1 MTTSQTSM
9 VVGIFADSAQAD
21 QAVQA
26 LEQAGFSDNQISY
39 SGHGAASGGFLAGL
53 KSLFTGEDT
62 TTHNVANDL
71 TSMGMP
77 ENDARYYQQEY
88 EAGHSVVSVVGDSG
102 MEQASSIMAQYGGY
116 GANRANYGNTTT
128 PDTTTT
134 AQDMTSNTVNTA
146 NYDNTTTD
154 TTDGRR
160 LQLREEQLQVYKQP
174 VQTGAVNLHK
184 EVVSEQKKIDVPVS
198 HEEVYIERRPASG
211 QVSNTPIGEDETIS
225 VPVSKEQVN
234 VSKQSVVTG
243 EVAIGKRTVQE
254 NQQVSDT
261 VRREEARIDRNGE
274 VNMDGGNTGLT
285 SDQTNTTTP

>member
-9 VVGIFADSAQAD
+9 VVGLFADTAQAE

-26 LEQAGFSDNQISY
+26 LEQAGFTDDQISY
-39 SGHGAASGGFLAGL
+39 SGHGATKGGFMAGL
-53 KSLFTGEDT
+53 KNLFTGEDT
-62 TTHNVANDL
+62 ASHNVANDL

-77 ENDARYYQQEY
+77 ENDARYYQREY
-88 EAGHSVVSVVGDSG
+88 EAGRSVVSVIGDSG
-102 MEQASSIMAQYGGY
+102 MQEASTIMAQYGGY
-116 GANRANYGNTTT
+116 GANNANYDSTTQ
-128 PDTTTT
+128 DTTTT
-134 AQDMTSNTVNTA
+134 AQDMTANTA
-146 NYDNTTTD
+146 QDTS

-184 EVVSEQKKIDVPVS
+184 EVISEQKNIDVPVS

-225 VPVSKEQVN
+225 VPVSKEQVD

-243 EVAIGKRTVQE
+243 EVAVGKRTVQGT
-254 NQQVSDT
+254 QQVSDT
-261 VRREEARIDRNGE
+261 VRREEARVDNNGE
-274 VNMDGGNTGLT
+274 VNVQGDNTGFT
-285 SDQTNTTTP
+285 KNQSDPTNP